1 MSTETPAMPLPGS
14 SVDFPAPGAA
24 GRENEEAGSALLVKG
39 EGDSSAAALPGTV
52 AADSPL
58 AGLPLQLDVTVPI
71 PSFRVADLLA
81 LEKGAVLM
89 SQWPHAEDVPVWC
102 GGAQLA
108 WTEFEVV
115 DQKLSVRVTR
125 IS

>member
-1 MSTETPAMPLPGS
+1 MSAETAVNPSVAPSTDPAS
-14 SVDFPAPGAA
+14 EASPGANN
-24 GRENEEAGSALLVKG
+24 ENAGSALLVRG
-39 EGDSSAAALPGTV
+39 EDEPAASASSALSP
-52 AADSPL
+52 DSLL

-71 PSFRVADLLA
+71 AAFRVEDLLA
-81 LEKGAVLM
+81 LEKGAVLE
-89 SQWPHAEDVPVWC
+89 SRWAHDEDVPLWC

-115 DQKLSVRVTR
+115 DQKLAVRVTR

>member
-1 MSTETPAMPLPGS
+1 MSTEIPAIS
-14 SVDFPAPGAA
+14 STDSPAASNSGASS
-24 GRENEEAGSALLVKG
+24 GREGEDAGSALLVRS
-39 EGDSSAAALPGTV
+39 ENEPAAAAVVNTATG
-52 AADSPL
+52 SPL

-81 LEKGAVLM
+81 LEKGSVLE
-89 SQWPHAEDVPVWC
+89 SRWSHVEDVPVWC

-115 DQKLSVRVTR
+115 NQKLAVRVTR

>member
-1 MSTETPAMPLPGS
+1 MSTETAVDSSVTPSADPSSDPSPGS
-14 SVDFPAPGAA
+14 
-24 GRENEEAGSALLVKG
+24 RNEDAGSALLVREEG
-39 EGDSSAAALPGTV
+39 ESSASSSSAFSP
-52 AADSPL
+52 DPPL

-71 PSFRVADLLA
+71 AAFRVGDLLA
-81 LEKGAVLM
+81 LEKGTVLE
-89 SQWPHAEDVPVWC
+89 SQWAHDEDVPVWC

-115 DQKLSVRVTR
+115 DQKLAVRVTR